1 MGFAAES
8 GFEGL
13 AHTLPTQ
20 AHPLLESC
28 QGLAH
33 EELSSPHTVSA
44 VERCHPSSLD
54 ICKHTW
60 KFPRPQGA
68 AYLF

>member
-1 MGFAAES
+1 MGFVAES

-20 AHPLLESC
+20 AHPPLRSC
-28 QGLAH
+28 QCLTS

-44 VERCHPSSLD
+44 VERCHPFLSRSLQP
-54 ICKHTW
+54 HLEVPEA
-60 KFPRPQGA
+60 PRGW
-68 AYLF
+68 YLF